1 MSWAWTLHTIENQNC
16 RLQTA
21 EIKNAARNYTGW
33 EGTEGAGQG
42 VAANPMSTQAGQIH
56 SIRREGS
63 AVFELSIEE
72 RMSAGKALREKIF
85 RNSHSEWTVPLDR
98 PDPIAVLRESD
109 RGRLSELLPVRT
121 AGYSNHLLR
130 FSEVQQ

>member
-1 MSWAWTLHTIENQNC
+1 
-16 RLQTA
+16 
-21 EIKNAARNYTGW
+21 
-33 EGTEGAGQG
+33 
-42 VAANPMSTQAGQIH
+42 MSTQAGQIH